1 LKKEKRILLAKI
13 IWTFYTTTNWE
24 ASMKEGFL
32 ENSIIVAYYTRDKK
46 LEDRLQKCIA
56 SFKYN

>member
-1 LKKEKRILLAKI
+1 
-13 IWTFYTTTNWE
+13 
-24 ASMKEGFL
+24 MKEGFL